1 MSDYQWDVL
10 PIYIFRDIENYHH
23 RGKDL
28 YKRIDLKA
36 KNHTLHDRTVK
47 SLGKLGKTQKKK
59 KGG

>member
-10 PIYIFRDIENYHH
+10 PIYIKRDIEKYYQK
-23 RGKDL
+23 GKEL
-28 YKRIDLKA
+28 YKRIDLKT
-36 KNHTLHDRTVK
+36 KNHALHDLTVK